1 VEKRDP
7 QTALFERFLELPT
20 GKVDLALSGAADL
33 LSEALGADKVDAFV
47 HDVPRASLTALG
59 TSQQPLSALQKSAG
73 LDVLPIANGGR
84 AVEVFV
90 SGRPF
95 LSGSLRR
102 DEKELLGIRE
112 VLRVQSQI
120 AVPIDIGGRRHGV
133 LGIASLQENR
143 WGDEDLRFAQGAA
156 RWVGIVAHR
165 AQLLADLE
173 REAIEAGRRAAAN
186 ELVTTVAHDLRN
198 YLNPL
203 ELRVDGIGRRA
214 RRDNRLEDI
223 KDAQLALRSLTRISD
238 FITDLLDV
246 ARIDHGIF
254 ALAPR
259 PIDLSDL
266 AAEVASTMS
275 TASQPIE
282 VKVAEPTVAVV
293 DPSRLRQCLENLIA
307 NARKHCPEGSVV
319 QLVVRRERRQ
329 TGEWTSIDVIDEGQG
344 IPTDLL
350 PHIFERFVSGPGHK
364 SGGLGLGLFLAKRIA
379 VMHGGDLTVESQ
391 PGQGARFSLAVP
403 ASD

>member
-1 VEKRDP
+1 MEKRDP

-102 DEKELLGIRE
+102 DDKELLGIRE

-259 PIDLSDL
+259 PIDLCDL

-307 NARKHCPEGSVV
+307 NARKHCPEGLASSWSGANG
-319 QLVVRRERRQ
+319 VR
-329 TGEWTSIDVIDEGQG
+329 
-344 IPTDLL
+344 
-350 PHIFERFVSGPGHK
+350 
-364 SGGLGLGLFLAKRIA
+364 
-379 VMHGGDLTVESQ
+379 
-391 PGQGARFSLAVP
+391 P
-403 ASD
+403 ASGRAST